1 MRCEEI
7 EKLIYLYKPGEL
19 DENEQD
25 LVNQH
30 IASCPDCRKL
40 REELLNFYI
49 PDNIISS
56 EYTEARHSSYYKEQ
70 IFEKVNSV
78 EAIRNGS
85 LSSQFK
91 QVSLNFLAQPVYRYL
106 SAAIISA
113 LVITFLL
120 QNYIVYRH
128 ISALETRFGNPSSYI
143 AAAENKA
150 MVLGKNDL
158 SFLKEN
164 SHKPIKTGLKAFELN
179 WFRGNQFLLMAMRK
193 HKLLQ
198 ELANHNPGI
207 DALDI
212 IKIYNRS
219 LFSGESKR
227 NQYKMEEK
235 L

>member
-7 EKLIYLYKPGEL
+7 EKLIYLCKPGEL
-19 DENEQD
+19 SENEQE
-25 LVNQH
+25 LVKQH
-30 IASCPDCRKL
+30 TASCADCRKL
-40 REELLNFYI
+40 REELLNLNI
-49 PDNIISS
+49 PANVISS
-56 EYTEARHSSYYKEQ
+56 EYTEERQTSYYKEK
-70 IFEKVNSV
+70 IFEKVKSV

-85 LSSQFK
+85 ISSRFRRI
-91 QVSLNFLAQPVYRYL
+91 SLTFIAQPAYRYM

-120 QNYIVYRH
+120 QNYLVYRH
-128 ISALETRFGNPSSYI
+128 ISALETRFGNPSSYT

-150 MVLGKNDL
+150 IVIGKEDL

-164 SHKPIKTGLKAFELN
+164 KRKPLKTGLKSIELN
-179 WFRGNQFLLMAMRK
+179 WFRGNQFLLMAIRK

-198 ELANHNPGI
+198 ELANHNPGV
-207 DALDI
+207 DPSGI